1 MDSHDDKRHPSAAKL
16 TFIILALCLAVFC
29 MALDNTIIA
38 TAIPHITDQFHALD
52 DVGWYGSAYLL
63 TTCSMQLVFGKL
75 YTFYRV
81 KWVFLSALFIFELGS
96 LVCGITPNSLGLIL
110 GRAIAGVGAAGLFSG
125 AILIISHTVLLEKRP
140 MYTGLV
146 GGMYGIASVAGPLMG
161 GAFTDHVSWRWCFY
175 INLPF
180 GAVTFLFVVLCYHS
194 PPRAQPTLTFA
205 EQIKQLDIIGTL
217 FFIPSVVCL
226 LLALQWG
233 GSAYLWSNGRI
244 IALLVLFTVFMM
256 GFIGVQVWR
265 QENATLPPRVFCQRD
280 VWGSSAFT
288 AGLGGSFFALVYYVS
303 LLQSTPYHI
312 LTRKLPIWFQ
322 ATKGASAVESGIMN
336 LPLLLAQVI
345 FSILA
350 GVLVTTLGY
359 YTPFMILSSVLMAI
373 GAGLLSTFQPE
384 TSSSKWI
391 GYQVIFG
398 AGVGVGMQQ
407 ALIAVQNSLPPKDIP
422 IATAT
427 VMFAQTLGGAVFI
440 SVAQN
445 IFTNDLVKNLLHI
458 SGVDPARV
466 LDLGATALQNSISED
481 ILPAVIGAYNNA
493 LVKAFY
499 VSVAMGAVSIAG
511 ACSIKWKTV
520 KR

>member
-75 YTFYRV
+75 YTFYPV
-81 KWVFLSALFIFELGS
+81 KWVFLSALVIFELGS

-110 GRAIAGVGAAGLFSG
+110 GRAIAGIGAAGLFSG

-233 GSAYLWSNGRI
+233 DSAYPWSNGRI
-244 IALLVLFTVFMM
+244 IALLVLFASFMM
-256 GFIGVQVWR
+256 IFIGVQVWR

-288 AGLGGSFFALVYYVS
+288 AGLGGSFFALVYY
-303 LLQSTPYHI
+303 
-312 LTRKLPIWFQ
+312 LPIWFQ

-345 FSILA
+345 FSIIA
-350 GVLVTTLGY
+350 GILVTTLGY

-373 GAGLLSTFQPE
+373 GAGLLSTFQPG

-391 GYQVIFG
+391 GYQIIFG

-407 ALIAVQNSLPPKDIP
+407 GLIAVQNSLPPNDIP

-427 VMFAQTLGGAVFI
+427 VMFSQTLGGAVFI

-445 IFTNDLVKNLLHI
+445 IFTNELVKNLLHI
-458 SGVDPARV
+458 SGVDPDRV
-466 LDLGATALQNSISED
+466 LDLGATALQNSISKD
-481 ILPAVIGAYNNA
+481 ILPAVIAAYNNA
-493 LVKAFY
+493 LVKAFC
-499 VSVAMGAVSIAG
+499 VSVAMGAVSIVG